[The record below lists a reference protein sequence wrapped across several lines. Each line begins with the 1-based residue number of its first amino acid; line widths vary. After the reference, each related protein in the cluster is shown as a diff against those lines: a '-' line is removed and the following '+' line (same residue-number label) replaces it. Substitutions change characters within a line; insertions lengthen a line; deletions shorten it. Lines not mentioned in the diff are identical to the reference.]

1 MRVNLR
7 LFSLMTLIYFA
18 SLFLFSVEG
27 PTAMLRAFALYGG
40 MVYFLSGPGGG
51 KNKLGEYQ
59 EEKIEF

>member
-1 MRVNLR
+1 MV
-7 LFSLMTLIYFA
+7 
-18 SLFLFSVEG
+18 
-27 PTAMLRAFALYGG
+27 RAFALYGG

>member
-1 MRVNLR
+1 M
-7 LFSLMTLIYFA
+7 SISDCLIYFA
-18 SLFLFSVEG
+18 SLSFSVEG

-40 MVYFLSGPGGG
+40 MVYFLSSPGGG